1 MYPLNRVDG
10 FWEKSIPPPFE
21 SFDTLVAMP
30 CEFES
35 NTRCQITFIL
45 PHCVDKVFAVSFQHR
60 SCIRETSIFL
70 EYAKVEEDETV
81 RRVAR

>member
-1 MYPLNRVDG
+1 MV
-10 FWEKSIPPPFE
+10 FEKKSIPPPFE

-30 CEFES
+30 CEFEL

-70 EYAKVEEDETV
+70 EYGKVEEDETV
-81 RRVAR
+81 RRVARCHT